1 MQIKTF
7 RKLLK
12 NEFRERVRE
21 VIPGEIS
28 LEQVQV
34 WFQDETRIGQQGSL
48 SRLWA
53 QKGTRPRVVRQQQ
66 FMYQYIYGAVCPT
79 EKIAAA
85 IVAPH
90 TTASTMQIHLEEI
103 SFHVPVGKHAVVVM
117 DQASWHRNQILRI
130 PSNLSLLY
138 LPPYSPE
145 LNAQESVWRVLK
157 DRFFNNR
164 AFESAEEIADVA
176 CHAWNTWLQDHN
188 TIASLCQRDWAI
200 LC

>member
-1 MQIKTF
+1 M
-7 RKLLK
+7 
-12 NEFRERVRE
+12 
-21 VIPGEIS
+21 
-28 LEQVQV
+28 

-53 QKGTRPRVVRQQQ
+53 KKGTRPRVVGQQQ

-79 EKIAAA
+79 EKIATA
-85 IVAPH
+85 IIAPS

-103 SFHVPVGKHAVVVM
+103 SIHVPEGKHAVVVM
-117 DQASWHRNQILRI
+117 DQASWHRNQILRV
-130 PSNLSLLY
+130 PHNLSLLY

-145 LNAQESVWRVLK
+145 LNAQEPVWRVLK

-164 AFESAEEIADVA
+164 VFESPEEIPDVA
-176 CHAWNTWLQDHN
+176 STAWNTWIQDPHE
-188 TIASLCQRDWAI
+188 IASLCQRDWAI